1 MNTQQSIRSSGMR
14 NIIYIVVIVILSGCA
29 TAYQPR
35 GATGGFSEM
44 QLRHDVFQ
52 VSFDGNGFTSKS
64 RAADFMMLRN
74 AEITLENG
82 YRYFVIVDPKVI
94 RESEPLDEAL
104 VAAGVIEYAAKNS
117 YASNTIICFRDD
129 PDNALDFYD
138 AELVYRSIRKKYGI
152 IK

>member
-1 MNTQQSIRSSGMR
+1 
-14 NIIYIVVIVILSGCA
+14 
-29 TAYQPR
+29 
-35 GATGGFSEM
+35 M
-44 QLRHDVFQ
+44 QLRHDVFH

-64 RAADFMMLRN
+64 RAADIMMLRN

-117 YASNTIICFRDD
+117 VC
-129 PDNALDFYD
+129 
-138 AELVYRSIRKKYGI
+138 V
-152 IK
+152 